1 MNKKILKICAVIWGI
16 SGVTILVSVIY
27 PIASYELE
35 SRMKYPELIS
45 PVVKG
50 SSTFNNL
57 DYTKASN
64 WFPKGARADK
74 FTSDKVTYYTISIPA
89 LGIYRATVSIG
100 GEDLADNLIQYP
112 GTQVPGKIGNSVIFG
127 HSILPYFFNPKDYL
141 SIFSTLPKLKRG
153 DEVYVNYDG
162 ISYKYEVESMFEV
175 KPENIQILAQD
186 TANSYLSL
194 VTCTP
199 PGHPLKP
206 KRLIVRARLIPTTD
220 ASDFTKQ
227 TNANT
232 GHSTRL
238 E

>member
-1 MNKKILKICAVIWGI
+1 MNKKILRICAIIWGI

-35 SRMKYPELIS
+35 SRMRYPELIS

-50 SSTFNNL
+50 SSTFNL

-64 WFPKGARADK
+64 WFPKGAGAEK

-100 GEDLADNLIQYP
+100 GEDLADSLIQYP

-127 HSILPYFFNPKDYL
+127 HSVLPYFFNPKNYL
-141 SIFSTLPKLKRG
+141 SIFSTLPKLESG
-153 DEVYVNYDG
+153 DEIFVNYDG
-162 ISYKYEVESMFEV
+162 ISYKYEVDSMFEV

-186 TANSYLSL
+186 TKDSYLTL

-220 ASDFTKQ
+220 VKEFEEVSYE
-227 TNANT
+227 NI
-232 GHSTRL
+232 GH
-238 E
+238 